1 MIPHSR
7 PWLNEHDIQAVN
19 DALTSGMIAG
29 GTKVSAFE
37 EAVGEY
43 LGIGAGVATASG
55 TSALQLALQCLGV
68 TSGFEVVI
76 PTYVCRSVLD
86 AVLSVGA
93 IPKICDVNDFGVITA
108 ESVKTCIS
116 SKTAAIVAVHIF
128 GHPCDIE
135 ELKVFEVPIVEDA
148 CQAFGL
154 KIDGKHAGTLG
165 TMGIF
170 SFHATKCL
178 TTGEGGMLVS
188 RNNSIST
195 ETRNS
200 FSLSLGKSQTYAAPM
215 SDLQAVLG
223 LSQIERYSEFLL
235 RRKNISE
242 IFQTAA
248 VQCGLASVTDAHS
261 NFLFRFTLS
270 IDHPFEDIQ
279 SKFLAF
285 GVHVRRGVDGLL
297 HRLMGLKDDQY
308 LNSVKLFNSTCSIP
322 FYPGLDDFEIAKVCH
337 SIEAIL
343 K

>member
-7 PWLNEHDIQAVN
+7 PWLNKRDIQAVH
-19 DALTSGMIAG
+19 DALTSGMIARG
-29 GTKVSAFE
+29 AKVSAFE

-55 TSALQLALQCLGV
+55 ASALQLALQCLGV
-68 TSGFEVVI
+68 RSGFEVVI
-76 PTYVCRSVLD
+76 PSYVCRSILD

-93 IPKICDVNDFGVITA
+93 IPKICDVNNFGVITA
-108 ESVKTCIS
+108 ESVATCIS

-135 ELKVFEVPIVEDA
+135 KLKVFELPIVEDA

-154 KIDGKHAGTLG
+154 KVDGKYAGTLG
-165 TMGIF
+165 SIGIF

-188 RNNSIST
+188 RNNSISR
-195 ETRNS
+195 EARNS
-200 FSLSLGKSQTYAAPM
+200 FGLSLGKSQTRASPM

-223 LSQIERYSEFLL
+223 LSQMERYSEFLL

-242 IFQTAA
+242 IFQTTA
-248 VQCGLASVTDAHS
+248 VQCGLVSAAEVHS

-270 IDHPFEDIQ
+270 INCPFEDIQ

-285 GVHVRRGVDGLL
+285 GVHVRRGVDELL

-308 LNSVKLFNSTCSIP
+308 LNSVNLFNSTCSVP
-322 FYPGLDDFEIAKVCH
+322 FYPGLDDLEITKVCR
-337 SIEAIL
+337 SIEAVL